1 MLFSISQL
9 IFRSKKYILAK
20 LICLLEKQN
29 CDLTCM
35 ISDNSY
41 TKKKSKS
48 WKRQSIFI
56 IKNFYVFHL
65 LLSIS
70 EMKLVNF
77 PKCFSLRKT
86 FFFTT
91 VPFKKTV
98 VSLQEIQKTKNV
110 GKYACGRFKVFLP
123 LHFSPMW
130 KPILMKLN
138 WIWETS

>member
-9 IFRSKKYILAK
+9 IFRSKKKILAK

-91 VPFKKTV
+91 VPFKNTV
-98 VSLQEIQKTKNV
+98 VLLQEIQKLRTLESMTV
-110 GKYACGRFKVFLP
+110 GDLKYFFRYTFLP
-123 LHFSPMW
+123 CGNQF
-130 KPILMKLN
+130 
-138 WIWETS
+138 

>member
-9 IFRSKKYILAK
+9 IFGSKKRTSAK

-70 EMKLVNF
+70 EMKLLNF
-77 PKCFSLRKT
+77 PNCLNLRKT

-91 VPFKKTV
+91 VPFKKSV
-98 VSLQEIQKTKNV
+98 VSFQEIQKTKNV
-110 GKYACGRFKVFLP
+110 GKYDCERFKVFLP
-123 LHFSPMW
+123 LLFSPKW
-130 KPILMKLN
+130 KPIWMKLK